1 MYKKIVNMT
10 FLPVFE
16 NKETIIKAVLVPLM
30 SIIVLTKVAVLNHG
44 NMSVTISSNIIILI
58 LNVLIAISVHRILIL
73 GKGSVPL
80 WGVSRIRKRE
90 VVFILTSIL
99 IALIVAA
106 IMAVGIAALAMKLP
120 NIIALPIMLV
130 ASIVALITFS
140 RLSLV
145 LPSIAINEPLTLKD
159 AWNCTRNYKQ
169 LTFFTIIFFP
179 LAITLVVGVL
189 YTVIIKFF
197 MGVISVHFDIF
208 FPVLDVFLTVFMV
221 SALSATY
228 RFIKDKE
235 PQAFPPST
243 HTYEEAFLNDEQNSN
258 NIQEEQEID
267 VIQETINQEPKIQNN
282 EIIIALNNEEFTV
295 NTEEF
300 PVSFQSIKQELIRQ
314 YENEGLTNI
323 VVDTPDSW
331 IAKHPENDEI
341 YIALQKNPDGFDIEF
356 MNVKEVDLNE
366 GMREAT
372 QKEEKQED

>member
-1 MYKKIVNMT
+1 MYKEIVNMT

-16 NKETIIKAVLVPLM
+16 NKEAIIKAVLVPLM
-30 SIIVLTKVAVLNHG
+30 CIIVLTKVAVLNHG
-44 NMSVTISSNIIILI
+44 NMSITVSSNIIILL
-58 LNVLIAISVHRILIL
+58 LNVFIAISVHRILLL

-145 LPSIAINEPLTLKD
+145 LPSIAINEPLTLKE
-159 AWNCTRNYKQ
+159 AWNCTKNYKQ

-179 LAITLVVGVL
+179 LAITLVVGVI
-189 YTVIIKFF
+189 YTIIIKFL
-197 MGVISVHFDIF
+197 MGIISVHFDIF

-228 RFIKDKE
+228 QFIKEKE

-243 HTYEEAFLNDEQNSN
+243 HTYEDVFLNNIHEKQEPEEIEEVQNSIN
-258 NIQEEQEID
+258 
-267 VIQETINQEPKIQNN
+267 NQENQTQNS

-295 NTEEF
+295 NLQEF
-300 PVSFQSIKQELIRQ
+300 PVSFNSIKQELIKQ
-314 YENEGLTNI
+314 YENESLSNI
-323 VVDTPDSW
+323 VVDKEDSW
-331 IAKHPENDEI
+331 IAKHPENEEM
-341 YIALQKNPDGFDIEF
+341 YIALQENPDGFDIEF

-366 GMREAT
+366 GMREST
-372 QKEEKQED
+372 PKGKKQED